1 MAETYGNE
9 YMTVKVDGLAQLQR
23 NFERFPLAVARRLF
37 REALHAAGEIWR
49 GEMEARAPK
58 LAKVKLSEN
67 PKEVRI
73 PGDLARHIGA
83 RVEVNSDLRAS
94 VRVGPS
100 KYTFWGLFQEIGRRA
115 AGTGS
120 KLPALFGGGKG
131 RRSGG
136 SSFMEAQ
143 PFVRPAFESKA
154 EAVLNRFVEEGNRI
168 VAEEIRK
175 NV

>member
-9 YMTVKVDGLAQLQR
+9 YLTVKVEGLAELQR
-23 NFERFPLAVARRLF
+23 NLERFPLAVARRLF
-37 REALHAAGEIWR
+37 REALRSAGEIWR
-49 GEMEARAPK
+49 AEMEARAPK
-58 LAKVKLSEN
+58 LDKVKLSED

-83 RVEVNSDLRAS
+83 RVEVNSDLQAT

-100 KYTFWGLFQEIGRRA
+100 KRTFWGLFQEIGRRA
-115 AGTGS
+115 AGAGS
-120 KLPALFGGGKG
+120 KLPALLGGGKG

-136 SSFMEAQ
+136 ASFMAAR
-143 PFVRPAFESKA
+143 PFVRPAFESKS
-154 EAVLNRFVEEGNRI
+154 EAVLSRFVEEGNRI
-168 VAEEIRK
+168 VAEELRK